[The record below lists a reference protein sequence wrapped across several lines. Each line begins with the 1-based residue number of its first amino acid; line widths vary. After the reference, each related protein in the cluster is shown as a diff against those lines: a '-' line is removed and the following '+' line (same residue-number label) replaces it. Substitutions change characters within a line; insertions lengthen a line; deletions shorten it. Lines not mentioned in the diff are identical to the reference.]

1 MTKRSMHFRSLMAHL
16 NVVASLLFASK
27 MTLSQD
33 SVTELQWY
41 VGCLL
46 RKDNLSCPHCC
57 SRGRFRK
64 CCCIREVLINQDNGG
79 RVGKE
84 RWQVAGVQEVV
95 SLYPRC
101 GVRGN
106 VHEGPF
112 LSLFVRD
119 PCSFTHATRRLCHGK
134 PRSLGVLLWSTG
146 STEAGTGPSRK
157 VRLRA
162 LKVRAGQVT
171 SSPRRI

>member
-1 MTKRSMHFRSLMAHL
+1 ML
-16 NVVASLLFASK
+16 VVFFAK
-27 MTLSQD
+27 TICH
-33 SVTELQWY
+33 VCT
-41 VGCLL
+41 
-46 RKDNLSCPHCC
+46 CC
-57 SRGRFRK
+57 SRGRFTK

-79 RVGKE
+79 RMRKE

-112 LSLFVRD
+112 LNLFVRE
-119 PCSFTHATRRLCHGK
+119 PCSFTHATRRLCLGK
-134 PRSLGVLLWSTG
+134 PRSLGVLLWSTR
-146 STEAGTGPSRK
+146 STESGTAPSRK

-162 LKVRAGQVT
+162 QKVRAGQVT

>member
-1 MTKRSMHFRSLMAHL
+1 M
-16 NVVASLLFASK
+16 
-27 MTLSQD
+27 
-33 SVTELQWY
+33 
-41 VGCLL
+41 
-46 RKDNLSCPHCC
+46 
-57 SRGRFRK
+57 
-64 CCCIREVLINQDNGG
+64 
-79 RVGKE
+79 GKE

-134 PRSLGVLLWSTG
+134 PRSLGCVALVNEVHGSRNGSIAKGETESAEDPSWTG
-146 STEAGTGPSRK
+146 DVIA
-157 VRLRA
+157 
-162 LKVRAGQVT
+162 Q
-171 SSPRRI
+171 